1 MTTYAGI
8 DLHSSNNFLGI
19 IDQKDRRIFSQR
31 LPNDLEQILNALQPH
46 KDTLN
51 AVVVESTYNWYW
63 LIDGLQ
69 AHGYP
74 VRLANPSAIKQ
85 YEGLKHTD
93 DKYDSFWLA
102 HLQRL
107 GILPTGYIYPKDQRA
122 LRDLLRRRL
131 LFVKHRTAHLLSLQ
145 SMIERHLAQRVSV
158 NQLKSADRHQLV
170 QWFESDHERLI
181 VRCQLDLIDYL
192 KKLIDT
198 IEKHLVSAVKLR
210 KQFHMLLTITGIGK
224 ILALTIMLEVGD
236 ISRFCKVGHYS
247 SYCCCVKSQRYSN
260 GKKKALNNR
269 RNGNRY
275 LAWAYVEAANFA
287 RRYCQLAQQFYQRK
301 AAKSNPAVAVKALS
315 NKLARA
321 SYYVMRDQV
330 PYQPQRLFCR

>member
-1 MTTYAGI
+1 MPTYAGI
-8 DLHSSNNFLGI
+8 DLHSSNNYLGI
-19 IDQKDRRIFSQR
+19 IDDNDQRIFAGR
-31 LPNDLEQILNALQPH
+31 LPNDLDQILTALQPH

-63 LIDGLQ
+63 LVDGLQ
-69 AHGYP
+69 ANGYP

-107 GILPTGYIYPKDQRA
+107 GILPTGYIYPKDQRP

-145 SMIERHLAQRVSV
+145 GMIERHLGRRVST
-158 NQLKSADRHQLV
+158 NQLKSKDSQQII
-170 QWFESDHERLI
+170 QWFESEHEQLT
-181 VRCQLDLIDYL
+181 VQCQLDSIHYL
-192 KKLIDT
+192 ARQINT
-198 IEKHLVSAVKLR
+198 IEDHVASVIKLR
-210 KQFHMLLTITGIGK
+210 KPFQMLLSIPGIGK
-224 ILALTIMLEVGD
+224 ILGLTIMLEVGD
-236 ISRFCKVGHYS
+236 IRRFAKVGQYA
-247 SYCCCVKSQRYSN
+247 SYCCCVTSNRYSN
-260 GKKKALNNR
+260 GKKKANNNR

-287 RRYCQLAQQFYQRK
+287 RRYCKPAQQFYQRK
-301 AAKSNPAVAVKALS
+301 AAKGKPAVAVKALS

-321 SYYVMRDQV
+321 SYYMMRDQA
-330 PYQPQRLFCR
+330 PFQSQYLFRS